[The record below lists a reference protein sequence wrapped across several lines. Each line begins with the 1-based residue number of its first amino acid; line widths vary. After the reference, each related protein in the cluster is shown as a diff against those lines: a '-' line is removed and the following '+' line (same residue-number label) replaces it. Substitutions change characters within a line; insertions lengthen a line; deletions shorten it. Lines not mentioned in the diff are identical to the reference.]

1 MPCPYHDGQ
10 PLSYMMSPRLIIK
23 PYAHIIMASPS
34 HTMSP
39 RLVKFEPRHPQGI
52 EASAK
57 GEERPK
63 GKGEVDGCAA

>member
-1 MPCPYHDGQ
+1 
-10 PLSYMMSPRLIIK
+10 
-23 PYAHIIMASPS
+23 
-34 HTMSP
+34 MSP

-63 GKGEVDGCAA
+63 GEVDGCAAWAWAQSFGQEAGCAQTGGRV